1 MTIISDEVKK
11 RRRNSR
17 EPSPYLFILPALL
30 IVGFFTLYPFFY
42 AISMSLVKYIIYEP
56 QSIGT
61 FVGLR
66 NYEGIIGSTYFIEAF
81 INTLIFTA
89 ISVTI
94 IVGVALALALILN
107 QRLRGT
113 NIVKAVMLIPWAIPP
128 AAAGLIWRFMFQS
141 FGWIN
146 KIFVDLGIWG
156 EPYYFL
162 SAPRS
167 IQVIFAVVAQMWQ
180 QLPFC
185 ILLILAVLQLIPND
199 IIDSSELDG
208 ATGLLRLRHV
218 TLPYIKSALAVVA
231 AFQAIL
237 ALTTYDMVYTF
248 AGGTYG
254 LISYYAFAEM
264 FQWGNFGHGAALS
277 VILAITT
284 LLVILIILKIIPPEK
299 LYKYSFTSE

>member
-1 MTIISDEVKK
+1 MDSGVVKRTK
-11 RRRNSR
+11 VK
-17 EPSPYLFILPALL
+17 EPSPYLFILPTLI

-42 AISMSLVKYIIYEP
+42 AISMSFVRYVIYEP

-61 FVGLR
+61 FVALR
-66 NYEGIIGSTYFIEAF
+66 NYEEIINSTYFVEAI

-89 ISVTI
+89 VSVLV
-94 IVGVALALALILN
+94 IVGAALILALILN
-107 QRLRGT
+107 QGLKGS
-113 NIVKAVMLIPWAIPP
+113 NIVRVIMLIPWAIPP

-146 KIFVDLGIWG
+146 KVLVDLGIWS

-167 IQVIFAVVAQMWQ
+167 IQIIFAVVAQMWQ

-185 ILLILAVLQLIPND
+185 ILLILAVLQLVPKD
-199 IIDSSELDG
+199 VIDSSELDG
-208 ATGLLRLRHV
+208 ATGLLRLRYV
-218 TLPYIKSALAVVA
+218 TLPYLKSAIAVVA

-264 FQWGNFGHGAALS
+264 FQWGNFGHGAALA
-277 VILAITT
+277 VILAVMT
-284 LLVILIILKIIPPEK
+284 LIVILLILRIVPPEK
-299 LYKYSFTSE
+299 LYRYSFTGE

>member
-1 MTIISDEVKK
+1 MIGIEVRTRRIS
-11 RRRNSR
+11 SR

-61 FVGLR
+61 FVGLK
-66 NYEGIIGSTYFIEAF
+66 NYEGVINSTYFIEAF
-81 INTLIFTA
+81 INTLTFTA
-89 ISVTI
+89 ISITI
-94 IVGVALALALILN
+94 IVGLSLALALILN
-107 QRLRGT
+107 QGLRGT

-146 KIFVDLGIWG
+146 KTFVDLGIWDA
-156 EPYYFL
+156 PYYFL
-162 SAPRS
+162 SAPRA
-167 IQVIFAVVAQMWQ
+167 IQVIFAVVAQAWQ

-185 ILLILAVLQLIPND
+185 ILLILAVLQLIPRD
-199 IIDSSELDG
+199 IMDSAELDG
-208 ATGLLRLRHV
+208 ATGLTRLKHV
-218 TLPYIKSALAVVA
+218 TLPYIKSAIAVVA
-231 AFQAIL
+231 AYQAIL

-264 FQWGNFGHGAALS
+264 FQWGNLGHGAALS
-277 VILAITT
+277 VILAIMT

-299 LYKYSFTSE
+299 LYRYSFTSE

>member
-1 MTIISDEVKK
+1 MDSGVVKRTK
-11 RRRNSR
+11 VK
-17 EPSPYLFILPALL
+17 EPSPYLFILPTLI

-42 AISMSLVKYIIYEP
+42 AISMSFVRYVIYEP

-61 FVGLR
+61 FVALR
-66 NYEGIIGSTYFIEAF
+66 NYEEIINSTYFVEAI

-89 ISVTI
+89 VSVLV
-94 IVGVALALALILN
+94 IVGAALILALILN
-107 QRLRGT
+107 QGLKGS
-113 NIVKAVMLIPWAIPP
+113 NIVRVIMLIPWAIPP

-146 KIFVDLGIWG
+146 KVSVDLGIWS

-167 IQVIFAVVAQMWQ
+167 IQIIFAVVAQMWQ

-185 ILLILAVLQLIPND
+185 ILLILAVLQLVPKD
-199 IIDSSELDG
+199 VIDSSELDG
-208 ATGLLRLRHV
+208 ATGLLRLRYV
-218 TLPYIKSALAVVA
+218 TLPYLKSAIAVVA

-264 FQWGNFGHGAALS
+264 FQWGNFGHGAALA
-277 VILAITT
+277 VILAVMT
-284 LLVILIILKIIPPEK
+284 LIVILLILRIVPPEK
-299 LYKYSFTSE
+299 LYRYSFTGE

>member
-1 MTIISDEVKK
+1 MDSGVVKRTK
-11 RRRNSR
+11 VK
-17 EPSPYLFILPALL
+17 EPSPYLFILPTII

-42 AISMSLVKYIIYEP
+42 AISMSLVKYVIYEP

-61 FVGLR
+61 FVALR
-66 NYEGIIGSTYFIEAF
+66 NYDEIINSTYFAEAI

-89 ISVTI
+89 VSVLVIT
-94 IVGVALALALILN
+94 GAALVLALILN
-107 QRLRGT
+107 QGLKGS
-113 NIVKAVMLIPWAIPP
+113 NIVRVIMLIPWAIPP

-146 KIFVDLGIWG
+146 KVSVDLGIWS

-167 IQVIFAVVAQMWQ
+167 VQIIFAVVAQMWQ

-185 ILLILAVLQLIPND
+185 ILLILAVLQLVPKD
-199 IIDSSELDG
+199 VIDSSELDG
-208 ATGLLRLRHV
+208 ATGLLRLRYV
-218 TLPYIKSALAVVA
+218 TLPYIKSAIAVVA

-264 FQWGNFGHGAALS
+264 FQWGNFGHGAALA
-277 VILAITT
+277 VILAVMT
-284 LLVILIILKIIPPEK
+284 LIVILLILRIVPPEK
-299 LYKYSFTSE
+299 LYRYSFTGE

>member
-1 MTIISDEVKK
+1 MDSGVVKRTK
-11 RRRNSR
+11 VK
-17 EPSPYLFILPALL
+17 EPSPYLFILPTLI

-42 AISMSLVKYIIYEP
+42 AISMSFVRYVIYEP

-61 FVGLR
+61 FVALR
-66 NYEGIIGSTYFIEAF
+66 NYEEIINSTYFVEAI

-89 ISVTI
+89 VSVLV
-94 IVGVALALALILN
+94 IVGAALILALILN
-107 QRLRGT
+107 QGLKGS
-113 NIVKAVMLIPWAIPP
+113 NIVRVIMLIPWAIPP

-146 KIFVDLGIWG
+146 KVLVDLGIWS

-167 IQVIFAVVAQMWQ
+167 IQIIFAVVAQMWQ

-185 ILLILAVLQLIPND
+185 ILLILAVLQLVPKD
-199 IIDSSELDG
+199 VIDSSELDG
-208 ATGLLRLRHV
+208 ATGLLRLRYV
-218 TLPYIKSALAVVA
+218 TLPYLKSAIAVVA

-254 LISYYAFAEM
+254 LISY
-264 FQWGNFGHGAALS
+264 LS
-277 VILAITT
+277 
-284 LLVILIILKIIPPEK
+284 LIHI
-299 LYKYSFTSE
+299 